1 MTGRGVLVTGAAGH
15 VGADTVARLVRG
27 GHHVVALA
35 HRRAEIIANN
45 GRPVR
50 PARILRG
57 DVRAPGFGLDADT
70 RRALADEID
79 VIVHGA
85 AVTDFGLPERRYTE
99 LNVEGTAHAIALA
112 REWDA
117 DLLYVSTAYVCGE
130 YDGTFTEDQLDVGQR
145 FGNDYEHSKFR
156 AEHLVRASG
165 LRWAIVRPGIVSGE
179 HRTGHSREH
188 KHIYQVL
195 KLIVE
200 GKLRTLPGNYAAT
213 LGLSPIGHV
222 ADTIAA
228 VACQLDAHAGRTFHA
243 VGAAPLSLRT
253 MADILA
259 EYPSFRV
266 ADFVPP
272 ATFDPDDLDEIERG
286 YYDKV
291 GCLYSSYL
299 SRRVCFDST
308 ATRDRLGITAPHAAG
323 GYFRRILDSCLRTGY
338 LGRPQPSIAEV
349 LATWQTESSPA

>member
-15 VGADTVARLVRG
+15 VGADTVARLVRD